1 MLFFSTAGAWSGGLG
16 AVLGPGVVG
25 RGWAQGWGNLP
36 APGPG
41 QQLPSWVQGGDIVYF
56 HRVAPSD
63 ANSWD
68 LGQKG
73 VQNFRRSPT
82 QRLSNRPHRC
92 KMEMNKK

>member
-41 QQLPSWVQGGDIVYF
+41 QQLPSWVQGGW
-56 HRVAPSD
+56 AGGWALASPPGP
-63 ANSWD
+63 D
-68 LGQKG
+68 LARWVLQSFYVLLPGLL
-73 VQNFRRSPT
+73 P
-82 QRLSNRPHRC
+82 
-92 KMEMNKK
+92 